1 MKIQENHVVC
11 IHYTLTNDE
20 GKVIDSSAGREPLDF
35 IQGKGMIVPGLEKEM
50 LGKAVGD
57 KFSVVVSAAEGYGE
71 YNPALVQEIPLDAF
85 QGVPS
90 VEVGMT
96 FVARGPQGQTMVT
109 ITEVKEKVAVVNAN
123 HELAGKN
130 LNFAIEVTEV
140 RDATEDELENGLHAH
155 AHGGCCGGHG
165 EEGGCCGG
173 DDEEGCCSDDEEKEC
188 CGGTKHDDPDHECC
202 GGGNCSK

>member
-1 MKIQENHVVC
+1 MKIQDNHVVC
-11 IHYTLTNDE
+11 MHYTLTSDE
-20 GKVIDSSAGREPLDF
+20 GNVIDSSAGRDALDY
-35 IQGKGMIVPGLEKEM
+35 IQGQGMIVPGLEKAM

-57 KFSVVVSAAEGYGE
+57 KFTVVVPAAEGYGE
-71 YNPALVQEIPLDAF
+71 YNPALVQEIPLEAF
-85 QGVPS
+85 QGVPN

-109 ITEVKEKVAVVNAN
+109 ITEVKEKVAVANAN

-140 RDATEDELENGLHAH
+140 RDATANELENGLHAH
-155 AHGGCCGGHG
+155 GGGCCGGG
-165 EEGGCCGG
+165 CGG
-173 DDEEGCCSDDEEKEC
+173 GSDEDDSISEDAKEC
-188 CGGTKHDDPDHECC
+188 CGGTKHEDPTHECC